1 MVKAQIFWNYLC
13 NELNYRF
20 FSGVAC
26 LGLNPL
32 YKKMNSDI
40 MHYVPAVNERTAL
53 GLVSGAS
60 MGGFKGGLL
69 MNMYFKNDIL
79 TFLNLN
85 INYGIPFLI
94 IGYSDKKSNGLFYDL
109 PTTHIINN
117 HFKTK
122 LKKIAYESESN
133 NIPGIIII
141 EGDGIL
147 T

>member
-1 MVKAQIFWNYLC
+1 MVKAQVFWDYLC
-13 NELNYRF
+13 NELGYRF

-40 MHYVPAVNERTAL
+40 MHYVPAVNEKTAL
-53 GLVSGAS
+53 GLVSGAL

-69 MNMYFKNDIL
+69 MDMSLKNDIL
-79 TFLNLN
+79 TFLKLN
-85 INYGIPFLI
+85 IDYNIPFLV
-94 IGYSDKKSNGLFYDL
+94 IGYSDEKSNSLFYDL
-109 PTTHIINN
+109 PTTYITND

-122 LKKIAYESESN
+122 IKKITSESERD

-141 EGDGIL
+141 KGDGIL
-147 T
+147 A